1 MNLDFPHAGEVY
13 SALCALFWAVAV
25 ILFRKSGEKVT
36 PVVLNLFKD
45 VTGLILLC
53 TTMAILSV
61 EFFPAGQ
68 SAGDWIILL
77 VSGVI
82 GIGIADTLFFAS
94 LNRLGAGRSAI
105 VDCLYSPFVILCS
118 LVHLDES
125 FGPLLIV
132 ALVMMVSAIFIGT
145 WQPEQIGKPEDKR
158 QLRIGVVLGVIS
170 MACMAIGISMAK
182 PVLDRS
188 DPWWATTVRMVSGTA
203 LLAVI
208 VAFSSRRK
216 EFLKVFRPSA
226 LWKVTVPAAVF
237 GAYLAVFF
245 WIAGMKYSE
254 TTTASILNQSSN
266 VFVIF
271 LATLFLKER
280 LTVRKLTAICIG
292 FAGGVIATL

>member
-1 MNLDFPHAGEVY
+1 MNFYFPHAGEVY
-13 SALCALFWAVAV
+13 SALCALLWAVAV

-53 TTMAILSV
+53 ATMLILSV

-68 SAGDWIILL
+68 TAEDWIILL

-82 GIGIADTLFFAS
+82 GIGIADTIFFAS

-118 LVHLDES
+118 LAHLDES
-125 FGPLLIV
+125 FGPLLLV
-132 ALVMMVSAIFIGT
+132 ALALMVSAIFIGT
-145 WQPEQIGKPEDKR
+145 WQPEQRDKPEDAR
-158 QLRIGVVLGVIS
+158 QLRIGIVLGVVS
-170 MACMAIGISMAK
+170 MACMAVGISMVK
-182 PVLDRS
+182 PVLDRA
-188 DPWWATTVRMVSGTA
+188 DPWWATTVRMVSGSA
-203 LLAVI
+203 FLAVI
-208 VAFSSRRK
+208 VACTGLRR
-216 EFLKVFRPSA
+216 EFVKVFRPGS

-237 GAYLAVFF
+237 GAYLAVFL
-245 WIAGMKYSE
+245 WIAGMKYTE
-254 TTTASILNQSSN
+254 TTTASVLNQSSN

-271 LATLFLKER
+271 LAALFLKER
-280 LTVRKLTAICIG
+280 LTLRKLLAICMG

>member
-1 MNLDFPHAGEVY
+1 MNFDFPHAGEVY
-13 SALCALFWAVAV
+13 SALCALLWAVAV

-45 VTGLILLC
+45 VAGLVLLC
-53 TTMAILSV
+53 ITMTILSV
-61 EFFPAGQ
+61 EFFPATQ
-68 SAGDWIILL
+68 TAEDWIILL

-132 ALVMMVSAIFIGT
+132 ALVMMVGAIFVGT
-145 WQPEQIGKPEDKR
+145 WQPERDNLEDARQIK
-158 QLRIGVVLGVIS
+158 IGIILGVIS

-188 DPWWATTVRMVSGTA
+188 DPWWATTVRMAAGTA
-203 LLAVI
+203 LMAVI
-208 VAFSSRRK
+208 VAVTSRRR
-216 EFLKVFRPSA
+216 EFLRVFRPSS
-226 LWKVTVPAAVF
+226 LWKVTIPAAVT
-237 GAYLAVFF
+237 GSYLAVFF
-245 WIAGMKYSE
+245 WIAGMKYTE

-280 LTVRKLTAICIG
+280 LTVRKLLAICMG

>member
-1 MNLDFPHAGEVY
+1 MNFDFPHAGEVY
-13 SALCALFWAVAV
+13 SALCALLWAVAV

-45 VTGLILLC
+45 VAGLVLLC
-53 TTMAILSV
+53 ITMTILSV
-61 EFFPAGQ
+61 EFFPATQ
-68 SAGDWIILL
+68 TAEDWIILL

-132 ALVMMVSAIFIGT
+132 ALVMMVGAIFVGT
-145 WQPEQIGKPEDKR
+145 WQPERDNLEDARQIK
-158 QLRIGVVLGVIS
+158 IGIILGVIS

-188 DPWWATTVRMVSGTA
+188 DPWWATTVRMAAGTA
-203 LLAVI
+203 LMAVI
-208 VAFSSRRK
+208 VAFTGRRR
-216 EFLKVFRPSA
+216 EFLRVFRPSS
-226 LWKVTVPAAVF
+226 LWKVTIPAAVT
-237 GAYLAVFF
+237 GSYLAVFF
-245 WIAGMKYSE
+245 WIAGMKYTE

-280 LTVRKLTAICIG
+280 LTVRKLLAICMG

>member
-1 MNLDFPHAGEVY
+1 MNFDFPHAGEVY
-13 SALCALFWAVAV
+13 SALCAFLWAVAV

-53 TTMAILSV
+53 VTMLIVSV

-68 SAGDWIILL
+68 TAGDWIILL
-77 VSGVI
+77 VSGLI

-105 VDCLYSPFVILCS
+105 IDCLYSPFVILCS

-125 FGPLLIV
+125 FGPLLVV
-132 ALVMMVSAIFIGT
+132 ALVLMVGAIFVGT
-145 WQPEQIGKPEDKR
+145 WQPEDLEKPEDVK
-158 QLRIGVVLGVIS
+158 QLRIGIVLGVIS
-170 MACMAIGISMAK
+170 MACMAVGISMAK

-188 DPWWATTVRMVSGTA
+188 DPWWATTVRMVSGTVF
-203 LLAVI
+203 LAVI
-208 VAFSSRRK
+208 VAATGRRR
-216 EFLKVFRPSA
+216 EFLKVFRPSS
-226 LWKVTVPAAVF
+226 LWKVTIPAAVT

-245 WIAGMKYSE
+245 WIAGMKYTE
-254 TTTASILNQSSN
+254 TTTASVLNQSSN

-280 LTVRKLTAICIG
+280 LTVRKLLAICMG

>member
-13 SALCALFWAVAV
+13 SATCAFLWAVAV

-53 TTMAILSV
+53 TTMLILSV
-61 EFFPAGQ
+61 EFFPAAQ
-68 SAGDWIILL
+68 TAEDWIILL
-77 VSGVI
+77 ISGVI
-82 GIGIADTLFFAS
+82 GIGIADTIFFAS

-132 ALVMMVSAIFIGT
+132 ALALMVGAIFIGT
-145 WQPEQIGKPEDKR
+145 WQPEKDKPEDVR
-158 QLRIGVVLGVIS
+158 QIRIGIILGVVS

-182 PVLDRS
+182 PVLDRA
-188 DPWWATTVRMVSGTA
+188 DPWWACTVRMVSGTVF
-203 LLAVI
+203 LAVI
-208 VAFSSRRK
+208 VAFTKHRK
-216 EFLKVFRPSA
+216 ELKRVFIPSS
-226 LWKVTVPAAVF
+226 LWKVTVPAAVT

-245 WIAGMKYSE
+245 WIAGMKYTE
-254 TTTASILNQSSN
+254 TTTASVLNQSSN

-280 LTVRKLTAICIG
+280 LTVRKLIAICMG
-292 FAGGVIATL
+292 FAGGVIATF

>member
-1 MNLDFPHAGEVY
+1 MNFDFHHAGEVY
-13 SALCALFWAVAV
+13 SALCALLWAVAV

-45 VTGLILLC
+45 VAGLILLC
-53 TTMAILSV
+53 ITMAILSV

-68 SAGDWIILL
+68 TAEDWIILL
-77 VSGVI
+77 ISGVI

-132 ALVMMVSAIFIGT
+132 ALVMMVGAIFVGT
-145 WQPEQIGKPEDKR
+145 WQPERDNHEDARQIK
-158 QLRIGVVLGVIS
+158 IGIILGVIS

-188 DPWWATTVRMVSGTA
+188 DPWWATTVRMAAGTV
-203 LLAVI
+203 LMAVI
-208 VAFSSRRK
+208 VAFTSRRR
-216 EFLKVFRPSA
+216 EFLRVFRPSS
-226 LWKVTVPAAVF
+226 LWKVTVPAAVT
-237 GAYLAVFF
+237 GSYLAVFF
-245 WIAGMKYSE
+245 WIAGMKYTE

-280 LTVRKLTAICIG
+280 LTVRKLLAICMG

>member
-145 WQPEQIGKPEDKR
+145 WQPEQLDKPEDKR
-158 QLRIGVVLGVIS
+158 QLRIGVILGVIS

>member
-13 SALCALFWAVAV
+13 SALCALLWAVAV

-53 TTMAILSV
+53 ATMLILSV
-61 EFFPAGQ
+61 EFFPAEQ
-68 SAGDWIILL
+68 TAEDWIILL

-82 GIGIADTLFFAS
+82 GIGIADTIFFAS

-145 WQPEQIGKPEDKR
+145 WQPELTDKPEDKK
-158 QLRIGVVLGVIS
+158 QIKIGVILGVIS

-203 LLAVI
+203 FLAVI
-208 VAFSSRRK
+208 VACTSRRK
-216 EFLKVFRPSA
+216 EFIKVFRPSA
-226 LWKVTVPAAVF
+226 LWKVTVPAAVV

-245 WIAGMKYSE
+245 WIAGMKYTE
-254 TTTASILNQSSN
+254 TTTASVLNQSSN

-280 LTVRKLTAICIG
+280 LTTRKLIAICMG

>member
-1 MNLDFPHAGEVY
+1 MNFEFPHAGEVY
-13 SALCALFWAVAV
+13 SALCALLWAVAV
-25 ILFRKSGEKVT
+25 ILFRKSGERVT

-45 VTGLILLC
+45 VAGLILLC
-53 TTMAILSV
+53 ITMLILSV
-61 EFFPAGQ
+61 EFFPSTQ
-68 SAGDWIILL
+68 TTEDWIILL

-125 FGPLLIV
+125 FGPMLIV
-132 ALVMMVSAIFIGT
+132 ALALMVGAIFVGT
-145 WQPEQIGKPEDKR
+145 WQPEQLDKPEDKK

-182 PVLDRS
+182 PVLDRC
-188 DPWWATTVRMVSGTA
+188 DPWWATTVRMAAGTA
-203 LLAVI
+203 LMAVI
-208 VAFSSRRK
+208 VAGTSRRK
-216 EFLKVFRPSA
+216 EFIKVFRPSS
-226 LWKVTVPAAVF
+226 LWKVTIPAAVT
-237 GAYLAVFF
+237 GSYLAVFF
-245 WIAGMKYSE
+245 WIAGMKYTE
-254 TTTASILNQSSN
+254 TTTASVLNQASN

-280 LTVRKLTAICIG
+280 LTVRKLLAICMG
-292 FAGGVIATL
+292 FAGGLIATL

>member
-13 SALCALFWAVAV
+13 SATCAFLWAVAV

-53 TTMAILSV
+53 TTMLILSV
-61 EFFPAGQ
+61 EFFPAAQ
-68 SAGDWIILL
+68 TAEDWIILL
-77 VSGVI
+77 ISGVI
-82 GIGIADTLFFAS
+82 GIGIADTIFFAS

-132 ALVMMVSAIFIGT
+132 ALALMVGAIFIGT
-145 WQPEQIGKPEDKR
+145 WQPEKDKPEDVR
-158 QLRIGVVLGVIS
+158 QIRIGIILGVVS

-182 PVLDRS
+182 PVLDRA
-188 DPWWATTVRMVSGTA
+188 DPWWACTVRMVSGTA
-203 LLAVI
+203 FLAVI
-208 VAFSSRRK
+208 VAFTKHRK
-216 EFLKVFRPSA
+216 ELKRVFLPSS
-226 LWKVTVPAAVF
+226 LWKVTVPAAVT

-245 WIAGMKYSE
+245 WIAGMKYTE
-254 TTTASILNQSSN
+254 TTTASVLNQSSN

-280 LTVRKLTAICIG
+280 LTVRKLIAICMG
-292 FAGGVIATL
+292 FAGGVIATF

>member
-1 MNLDFPHAGEVY
+1 MNFDFPHAGEVY
-13 SALCALFWAVAV
+13 SALCALLWAVAV

-45 VTGLILLC
+45 VAGLILLC
-53 TTMAILSV
+53 ITMAILSV
-61 EFFPAGQ
+61 EFFPAAQ
-68 SAGDWIILL
+68 TAEDWIVLL

-132 ALVMMVSAIFIGT
+132 ALVMMVGAIFVGT
-145 WQPEQIGKPEDKR
+145 WQPERDEHEDARQIK
-158 QLRIGVVLGVIS
+158 IGIILGVIS

-188 DPWWATTVRMVSGTA
+188 DPWWATTVRMAAGTA

-208 VAFSSRRK
+208 VAFTSRRR
-216 EFLKVFRPSA
+216 EFLKVFRPSS
-226 LWKVTVPAAVF
+226 LWKVTIPAAVT
-237 GAYLAVFF
+237 GSYLAVFF
-245 WIAGMKYSE
+245 WIAGMKYTE
-254 TTTASILNQSSN
+254 TTTASVLNQSSN

-280 LTVRKLTAICIG
+280 LTVRKLIAICLG

>member
-1 MNLDFPHAGEVY
+1 MNFDFPHAGEVY
-13 SALCALFWAVAV
+13 SALCAFLWAVAV
-25 ILFRKSGEKVT
+25 ILFRKSGERVT

-53 TTMAILSV
+53 ITMLTLSV
-61 EFFPAGQ
+61 EFFPDDRTA
-68 SAGDWIILL
+68 ADWIILL
-77 VSGVI
+77 VSGLI

-125 FGPLLIV
+125 FGPLLVV
-132 ALVMMVSAIFIGT
+132 ALALMVGAIFVGT
-145 WQPEQIGKPEDKR
+145 WQPEDLEKPEDAK
-158 QLRIGVVLGVIS
+158 QLRIGIVLGVLS
-170 MACMAIGISMAK
+170 MACMAVGISMAK

-188 DPWWATTVRMVSGTA
+188 DPWWATTVRMVSGTVF
-203 LLAVI
+203 LAVI
-208 VAFSSRRK
+208 VAATSRRR
-216 EFLKVFRPSA
+216 EFLKVFRPSS
-226 LWKVTVPAAVF
+226 LWKVTIPAAVT

-245 WIAGMKYSE
+245 WIAGMKYTE
-254 TTTASILNQSSN
+254 TTTASVLNQSSN

-280 LTVRKLTAICIG
+280 LTVRKLLAICMG

>member
-13 SALCALFWAVAV
+13 SALCALLWAVAV

-61 EFFPAGQ
+61 EFFPAAQ
-68 SAGDWIILL
+68 TAEDWIILL

-132 ALVMMVSAIFIGT
+132 ALVMMVGAIFVGT
-145 WQPEQIGKPEDKR
+145 WQPERDQLEDARQIK
-158 QLRIGVVLGVIS
+158 IGIILGVIS

-188 DPWWATTVRMVSGTA
+188 DPWWATTVRMASGTV

-208 VAFSSRRK
+208 VACTSRRR
-216 EFLKVFRPSA
+216 EFVRVFRPSS
-226 LWKVTVPAAVF
+226 LWKITIPAALT
-237 GAYLAVFF
+237 GSYLAVFF
-245 WIAGMKYSE
+245 WIAGMKYTE
-254 TTTASILNQSSN
+254 TTTASVLNQSSN

-280 LTVRKLTAICIG
+280 LTFRKLIAICLG

>member
-1 MNLDFPHAGEVY
+1 MNFDFPHAGEVY
-13 SALCALFWAVAV
+13 SALCALLWAVAV

-53 TTMAILSV
+53 ITMAILSV
-61 EFFPAGQ
+61 EFFPADQ

-132 ALVMMVSAIFIGT
+132 AMVMMVSAIFIGT
-145 WQPEQIGKPEDKR
+145 WQPEQLDKPEDKR
-158 QLRIGVVLGVIS
+158 QLKIGVILGVIS

-208 VAFSSRRK
+208 VAFTSRRK
-216 EFLKVFRPSA
+216 EFLKVFRPSS
-226 LWKVTVPAAVF
+226 LWKVTIPAAVT

-245 WIAGMKYSE
+245 WIAGMKYTE

-271 LATLFLKER
+271 LAALFLKER
-280 LTVRKLTAICIG
+280 LTLRKLLAICIG

>member
-13 SALCALFWAVAV
+13 SALCALLWAVAV

-145 WQPEQIGKPEDKR
+145 WQPEQLDKPEDQR

-208 VAFSSRRK
+208 VACTSRRK
-216 EFLKVFRPSA
+216 EFFKVFRPSS

-280 LTVRKLTAICIG
+280 LTVRKLIAICIG

>member
-1 MNLDFPHAGEVY
+1 MNLDFPHAGEIY
-13 SALCALFWAVAV
+13 SALCALLWAVAV

-53 TTMAILSV
+53 LTMLILSV
-61 EFFPAGQ
+61 EFFPAKQ
-68 SAGDWIILL
+68 TAEDWIILL
-77 VSGVI
+77 ISGVI
-82 GIGIADTLFFAS
+82 GIGIADTIFFAS

-125 FGPLLIV
+125 LGPLLIV

-145 WQPEQIGKPEDKR
+145 WQPELTDKPEDVK
-158 QLRIGVVLGVIS
+158 QIRIGIILGVIS

-188 DPWWATTVRMVSGTA
+188 DPWWATTVRMVSGTVF
-203 LLAVI
+203 LAVI
-208 VAFSSRRK
+208 VGFTRHRRELK
-216 EFLKVFRPSA
+216 KVFLPSS
-226 LWKVTVPAAVF
+226 LWKVTVPAAVV

-245 WIAGMKYSE
+245 WIAGMKYTE
-254 TTTASILNQSSN
+254 TTTASVLNQSSN

-280 LTVRKLTAICIG
+280 LTVRKLIAICMG

>member
-13 SALCALFWAVAV
+13 SALCALLWAVAV
-25 ILFRKSGEKVT
+25 ILFRKSGERVT

-53 TTMAILSV
+53 ITMAILSV

-68 SAGDWIILL
+68 NAEDWIILL

-132 ALVMMVSAIFIGT
+132 ALAMMVGAIFVGT
-145 WQPEQIGKPEDKR
+145 WQPERNEHEDARQIK
-158 QLRIGVVLGVIS
+158 IGIILGVIS

-188 DPWWATTVRMVSGTA
+188 DPWWATTVRMAAGAA
-203 LLAVI
+203 LMAVI
-208 VAFSSRRK
+208 VAFTSRRR
-216 EFLKVFRPSA
+216 EFLRVFRPSS
-226 LWKVTVPAAVF
+226 LWKVTIPAAVT
-237 GAYLAVFF
+237 GSYLAVFF
-245 WIAGMKYSE
+245 WIAGMKYTE

-280 LTVRKLTAICIG
+280 LTVRKLLAIFMG
-292 FAGGVIATL
+292 FAGGVVATL

>member
-1 MNLDFPHAGEVY
+1 MNFDFPHAGEVY
-13 SALCALFWAVAV
+13 SALCALLWAVAV

-68 SAGDWIILL
+68 SAEDWIILL
-77 VSGVI
+77 ISGVI

-132 ALVMMVSAIFIGT
+132 AMALMVGAIFIGT
-145 WQPEQIGKPEDKR
+145 WQPESSQPEDAR
-158 QLRIGVVLGVIS
+158 QIKIGIILGVIS

-188 DPWWATTVRMVSGTA
+188 DPWWATTVRMASGTA

-208 VAFSSRRK
+208 VACTSRRR
-216 EFLKVFRPSA
+216 EFLRVFRPSS
-226 LWKVTVPAAVF
+226 LWKVTIPAALT
-237 GAYLAVFF
+237 GSYLAVFF
-245 WIAGMKYSE
+245 WIAGMKYTE
-254 TTTASILNQSSN
+254 TTTASVLNQSSN

-280 LTVRKLTAICIG
+280 LTVRKLIAICLG
-292 FAGGVIATL
+292 FAGGVMATL